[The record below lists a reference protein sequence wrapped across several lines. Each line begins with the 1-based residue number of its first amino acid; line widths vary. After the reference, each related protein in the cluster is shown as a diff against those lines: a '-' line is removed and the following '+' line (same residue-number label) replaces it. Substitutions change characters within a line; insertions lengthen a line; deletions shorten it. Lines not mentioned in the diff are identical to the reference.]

1 MEEPAVAVRSTSD
14 LTNPAFFSHAA
25 NTIIQLSFGP
35 FFSVPQAYLFLT
47 HFWPYA
53 MAFFG
58 KSLKNPV
65 SQIKK
70 ESVPVKPS
78 TTSKRNLAK
87 SALLVSHPPR
97 RKASHTEP
105 ANTTTASPRKR
116 RRTNLTPLSSSTPF
130 GDESSDEDGYDVKS
144 SRSASAIPRSIEEAP
159 IDAKRSIRLGLDSID
174 AKDGILSIIHAA
186 DVASLELGK
195 FVPALKASRDDDLKV
210 RLYYPGAESP
220 ERYQL
225 VFQKDKLDSVQEIL
239 RTVET
244 MPDVYLTPEQADEFT
259 DENTGIIRKL
269 QRAHNIKSTS
279 DFKDAIQLYNSKI
292 KHYRKDGTF
301 AKNLDQLHYLPHRFV
316 QLLLDQIYD
325 RAVSP
330 EVDNLLKYKNGTD
343 NIYGEL
349 RPPFISRI
357 FKATGLKS
365 DHIFLDLGSGCG
377 NVVLQAALQ
386 VGCASWGCEMMNNAC
401 ELAEKQ
407 NREFAARCRLWGIAS
422 GSVHLESG
430 DFLENE
436 PTKEILKKADVILVN
451 NQAFTPKLNDKL
463 KMFFLD
469 LKDGAKVVS
478 LKPFTGGGGARNQN
492 DLGNIFGE
500 VVSDHFYA
508 DDVSWTD
515 QGGDY
520 HIATRVGKVS

>member
-1 MEEPAVAVRSTSD
+1 
-14 LTNPAFFSHAA
+14 
-25 NTIIQLSFGP
+25 
-35 FFSVPQAYLFLT
+35 
-47 HFWPYA
+47 

-58 KSLKNPV
+58 KSLRNPV
-65 SQIKK
+65 TQIKR
-70 ESVPVKPS
+70 ESVTVKPS
-78 TTSKRNLAK
+78 TAIIKSNISK
-87 SALLVSHPPR
+87 SAVVSNSLISSKPSPR
-97 RKASHTEP
+97 KRYHTEP
-105 ANTTTASPRKR
+105 ANTTTISPRKR
-116 RRTNLTPLSSSTPF
+116 RRPNFTPVSPSTPF
-130 GDESSDEDGYDVKS
+130 GDESSDESSDKNYYDTKS
-144 SRSASAIPRSIEEAP
+144 SRSASIIPRSIEESP
-159 IDAKRSIRLGLDSID
+159 TVSKRHIRLKPDPIQTKGGASI
-174 AKDGILSIIHAA
+174 SVIHAA
-186 DVASLELGK
+186 DIASLDLGK
-195 FVPALKASRDDDLKV
+195 FVPALKASRNDDLKV
-210 RLYYPGAESP
+210 RLCYPGAALL

-225 VFQKDKLDSVQEIL
+225 VSQKDKLDSVQEIL
-239 RTVET
+239 KIIET
-244 MPDVYLTPEQADEFT
+244 MPDVYLTPEQAEDFI

-269 QRAHNIKSTS
+269 QRANNIKSIS
-279 DFKDAIQLYNSKI
+279 DFKSAIQLYNSKV
-292 KHYRKDGTF
+292 KQYRKDGTF
-301 AKNLDQLHYLPHRFV
+301 AKNLDRLHNLPHKFV
-316 QLLLDQIYD
+316 QLVLDQIYD

-357 FKATGLKS
+357 FKATGLRP
-365 DHIFLDLGSGCG
+365 DQIFLDLGSGCG

-386 VGCASWGCEMMNNAC
+386 VGCESWGCEMMTNAC
-401 ELAEKQ
+401 TLAEKQ
-407 NREFAARCRLWGIAS
+407 NREFAARCRLWGIAY
-422 GSVHLESG
+422 GSIHLESG

-508 DDVSWTD
+508 NDVSWTD

-520 HIATRVGKVS
+520 HIVTRGGRSS